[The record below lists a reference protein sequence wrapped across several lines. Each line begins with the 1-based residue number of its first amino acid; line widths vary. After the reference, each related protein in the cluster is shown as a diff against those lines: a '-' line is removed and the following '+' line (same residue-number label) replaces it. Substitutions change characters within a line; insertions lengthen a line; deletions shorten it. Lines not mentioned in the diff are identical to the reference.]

1 MALPSLRGESDDFPP
16 GDDGP
21 ADPQN
26 APCQSD
32 DRRTH
37 NKQCGRDTS
46 RQRTARGMQND
57 VFIEIT
63 DEKLIRN
70 IQSRSEARVEHSPAA
85 DDRVAQ
91 FQLLANACL
100 WKDE

>member
-1 MALPSLRGESDDFPP
+1 
-16 GDDGP
+16 
-21 ADPQN
+21 
-26 APCQSD
+26 
-32 DRRTH
+32 
-37 NKQCGRDTS
+37 
-46 RQRTARGMQND
+46 MQND